1 MTRDSLQARH
11 DIRPHLE
18 KLFRG
23 HGLRRRIRG
32 FCASFFVLVVE
43 PARVPDV
50 NPPARGVPLLKKVMT
65 SLRKHSAD
73 VFRKLLVGIRSPRDW
88 CERVV
93 VAEHD
98 KGGVRAYG
106 S

>member
-1 MTRDSLQARH
+1 MTKDSLQARYN
-11 DIRPHLE
+11 IRPHLE

-32 FCASFFVLVVE
+32 FSAGFFVLVIE
-43 PARVPDV
+43 PARIPDV
-50 NPPARGVPLLKKVMT
+50 NPPARSIPLLKKVMA
-65 SLRKHSAD
+65 SLSKHPAD
-73 VFRKLLVGIRSPRDW
+73 VFCKLLVGIRSPRNR

-93 VAEHD
+93 VAEYN
-98 KGGVRAYG
+98 KGEVRAYG

>member
-1 MTRDSLQARH
+1 MAKDSLQARY

-18 KLFRG
+18 KLFRS

-32 FCASFFVLVVE
+32 FSAGFFVIVIK

-50 NPPARGVPLLKKVMT
+50 NPPARGIPLLKKVMA
-65 SLRKHSAD
+65 SLSKHPAD
-73 VFRKLLVGIRSPRDW
+73 VFCKLLVGIRSPRSW

-93 VAEHD
+93 VAECN
-98 KGGVRAYG
+98 KGEVRAYG